1 MRLWK
6 ATLLL
11 VLVSV
16 SPGLTAGGTSL
27 SVEDIAAIKRAHQRY
42 REVWLKGDTD
52 GVRSLFT
59 EDCVLLSPHG
69 DPPRVG
75 KKQMNEFWFPPN
87 APPSTVTKL
96 TLSIENIGGDGLIAY
111 AWGTYEV
118 GWQTVENGKTTA
130 SNSKG
135 TFLNILRKRPDGE
148 WKFSH
153 HMWDATLDRH

>member
-75 KKQMNEFWFPPN
+75 KKTNERILVSSQRAAQYRNKIN
-87 APPSTVTKL
+87 AV
-96 TLSIENIGGDGLIAY
+96 N
-111 AWGTYEV
+111 
-118 GWQTVENGKTTA
+118 
-130 SNSKG
+130 
-135 TFLNILRKRPDGE
+135 RK
-148 WKFSH
+148 H
-153 HMWDATLDRH
+153 